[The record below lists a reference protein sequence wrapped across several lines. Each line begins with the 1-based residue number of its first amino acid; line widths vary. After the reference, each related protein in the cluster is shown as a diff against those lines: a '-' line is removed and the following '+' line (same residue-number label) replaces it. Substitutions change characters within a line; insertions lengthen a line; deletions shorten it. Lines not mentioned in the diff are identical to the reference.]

1 MHNMLYFNK
10 KSLNVNSLVSESQ
23 ERVDN
28 IKLSVEKAKEAVSL
42 DVSDGVSWCKYSTL
56 TVITLILLILWNLKA
71 IFILRP
77 QKTSGLLKSHAK
89 KEVTLFQNLGNWR
102 TDAFYGTW

>member
-1 MHNMLYFNK
+1 MLYFNK

-42 DVSDGVSWCKYSTL
+42 DVTDGVSWCKYSTL
-56 TVITLILLILWNLKA
+56 TVITLDPA
-71 IFILRP
+71 DA
-77 QKTSGLLKSHAK
+77 LKSQGHFHSSST
-89 KEVTLFQNLGNWR
+89 E
-102 TDAFYGTW
+102 D